1 MSMTESQEA
10 AEALIAK
17 SPLTYQ
23 LATDTSTNQAASA
36 GPNQA
41 TGCENPQTSGRRI
54 SQEAGTG
61 QPGRTKTSFVLHIFP
76 TSDTKLHA
84 DILEDNPLQRWWPR
98 WPDTESL
105 VAKNLR
111 RSIPEGEMRDALA
124 DWETGGQLV
133 EDGPVEEKSA
143 FYGYIKRRKRR
154 EDKLGLSELLREP

>member
-1 MSMTESQEA
+1 MAESQEA
-10 AEALIAK
+10 AEGLIAK

-23 LATDTSTNQAASA
+23 LATDTSIHHAASA

-41 TGCENPQTSGRRI
+41 PDSKPPQTSGHRI
-54 SQEAGTG
+54 SQEAGTS
-61 QPGRTKTSFVLHIFP
+61 QPDGTKTPFVLHIFP

-105 VAKNLR
+105 VAKNLSK
-111 RSIPEGEMRDALA
+111 SIPKGQMREALA

-133 EDGPVEEKSA
+133 EDGAVEKKSA
-143 FYGYIKRRKRR
+143 SYGFYKRRRMR